1 MTHSKVGNTA
11 RSHVVLN
18 PKFTFCFLFFTAH
31 LDHGEAMEADTEV
44 GVAAGAEKATV
55 VAAKWPAVE
64 ALEAEEVG
72 VAAMPH
78 TK

>member
-1 MTHSKVGNTA
+1 MAAEEAAANGWAGTMAGATEDGVA
-11 RSHVVLN
+11 M
-18 PKFTFCFLFFTAH
+18 TAH

-44 GVAAGAEKATV
+44 GEADGAEKATV